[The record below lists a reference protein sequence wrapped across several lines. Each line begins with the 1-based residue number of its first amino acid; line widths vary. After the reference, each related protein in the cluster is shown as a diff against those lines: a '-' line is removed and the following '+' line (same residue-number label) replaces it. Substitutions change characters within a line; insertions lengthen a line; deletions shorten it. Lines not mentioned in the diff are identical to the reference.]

1 MMQVDIK
8 FENNLIS
15 DEQAETFAYN
25 IYRDIAEHIKE
36 NFEDFFEWN
45 LETISINCIMTLD
58 GIETRELNYKYDW
71 CKYNSKK

>member
-15 DEQAETFAYN
+15 DEQAETFAYS

-36 NFEDFFEWN
+36 NFEDFFVWN

-58 GIETRELNYKYDW
+58 GIATRELNYKYDL
-71 CKYNSKK
+71 CKYNNNR